1 MSKHFRL
8 PFERLGILNW
18 GVGGLDWRS
27 KKFHRIPL
35 ENRPDYLELAVQ
47 RFEDQYNSSKGH
59 SRYGKV
65 KFRLV
70 KGRTMAKLKI
80 TEGNERERIYAFVD
94 INMKDPERYGGMM
107 KPASYK
113 APEPKKYIRA
123 HLFGTDPLR
132 GATWYG
138 PEYYDGGKGGKSG
151 SDWFRGGGLSV

>member
-1 MSKHFRL
+1 MSKLFRL

-18 GVGGLDWRS
+18 GKGGLDWRS
-27 KKFHRIPL
+27 KQFHNIPL
-35 ENRPDYLELAVQ
+35 EKRPDYLELAVQ
-47 RFEDQYNSSKGH
+47 RFEDHYNSSAGH
-59 SRYGKV
+59 ARYGNA
-65 KFRLV
+65 KFRLT
-70 KGRTMAKLKI
+70 KGRTMAKLRI
-80 TEGNERERIYAFVD
+80 SEGNQRERIYAFID

-107 KPASYK
+107 KPATYK

-123 HLFGTDPLR
+123 HLFGKDPLR